1 VNRRQA
7 CVIVTA
13 AVLALAMLLSAMTP
27 VHASTSI
34 TVTVRPL
41 TGSTTMITILDDA
54 LVPELKNSVNAALGI
69 PAAEQRLIFAGRQ
82 LEDAQTL
89 AAYNI
94 VNGSTIH
101 LVRRTG
107 TSTRTAEPATEAPK
121 PWHQAY
127 GRSES
132 TSDCL
137 LGWYGSWAQWP
148 HGSTGGWT
156 CERTLL
162 P

>member
-1 VNRRQA
+1 
-7 CVIVTA
+7 VIVTA
-13 AVLALAMLLSAMTP
+13 AVLALAMLLSPMPPAD
-27 VHASTSI
+27 ASISI
-34 TVTVRPL
+34 TVGVRPL
-41 TGSTTMITILDDA
+41 SGSTTAITTLDDA
-54 LVPELKNSVNAALGI
+54 LVLDLKHSVNAALGI

-82 LEDAQTL
+82 LEDARTL
-89 AAYNI
+89 TSYNI
-94 VNGSTIH
+94 VDGSTIH

-107 TSTRTAEPATEAPK
+107 TSTSSAEPATEAPK

-137 LGWYGSWAQWP
+137 PGWYGSWAQWP
-148 HGSTGGWT
+148 HGRTGGWT
-156 CERTLL
+156 CERMVQ

>member
-1 VNRRQA
+1 M
-7 CVIVTA
+7 
-13 AVLALAMLLSAMTP
+13 AVLAIVVLLLSMTP

-41 TGSTTMITILDDA
+41 SGSTTAITILDDA
-54 LVPELKNSVNAALGI
+54 LVLDLKNSVNAALGI

-82 LEDAQTL
+82 LEDARTL
-89 AAYNI
+89 ASYNI
-94 VNGSTIH
+94 VNGSTIN
-101 LVRRTG
+101 LVRRAG
-107 TSTRTAEPATEAPK
+107 TSTSAAGPATEAPK
-121 PWHQAY
+121 PWLQAY

-132 TSDCL
+132 TSECL
-137 LGWYGSWAQWP
+137 PGWYGSWAEWP

>member
-1 VNRRQA
+1 MAVFA
-7 CVIVTA
+7 L
-13 AVLALAMLLSAMTP
+13 AVLLSSMTP

-41 TGSTTMITILDDA
+41 TGSSTIITILDDA
-54 LVPELKNSVNAALGI
+54 LVLDLKNSVNAAMGV

-82 LEDAQTL
+82 LEDARTL
-89 AAYNI
+89 ASYSI
-94 VNGSTIH
+94 VNGSTIN

-107 TSTRTAEPATEAPK
+107 TSTSAAAPVAETPK

-132 TSDCL
+132 TSECL
-137 LGWYGSWAQWP
+137 PGWYGSWAEWP